1 MDSNIKVLY
10 RRCSV
15 RLVVRRS
22 PSLGVVSRLQKKKK
36 GKIHEKMKN
45 KRKKKKTQPG
55 SSEKADSMTDELV
68 RRS

>member
-22 PSLGVVSRLQKKKK
+22 PSLGVVSRLQKK

>member
-22 PSLGVVSRLQKKKK
+22 PSLGVVSRLQKKKR
-36 GKIHEKMKN
+36 KIHEKMKN